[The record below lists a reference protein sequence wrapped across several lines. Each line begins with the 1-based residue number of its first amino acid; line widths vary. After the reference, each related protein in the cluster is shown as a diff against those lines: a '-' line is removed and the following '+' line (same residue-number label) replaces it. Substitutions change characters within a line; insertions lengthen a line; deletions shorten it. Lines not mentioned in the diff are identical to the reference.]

1 MAVNKVVYNR
11 RTLID
16 LTADTVSKE
25 TLKKGFT
32 AHQADGT
39 MITGE
44 FIGDD
49 YDEIDR
55 ILTEGACPSYKSLF
69 RRRERYQFDR
79 SLWKI
84 RCDLKPSHVGYF
96 CIIPTLWLKKQVIT
110 GYFASIITKN
120 VNGIQYTFK
129 SEDGPALYFT
139 AEK

>member
-55 ILTEGACPSYKSLF
+55 ILTAGLTDGYKHF
-69 RRRERYQFDR
+69 FGRWYNHQHNRF
-79 SLWKI
+79 
-84 RCDLKPSHVGYF
+84 
-96 CIIPTLWLKKQVIT
+96 T
-110 GYFASIITKN
+110 GSNT
-120 VNGIQYTFK
+120 G
-129 SEDGPALYFT
+129 
-139 AEK
+139 

>member
-55 ILTEGACPSYKSLF
+55 ILTAGLTDGYKHFSDDGTIISTIDSQGRTLVKTFSNDFLTCTTVLTDPDGPYLF
-69 RRRERYQFDR
+69 LE
-79 SLWKI
+79 
-84 RCDLKPSHVGYF
+84 
-96 CIIPTLWLKKQVIT
+96 LKKSVNE
-110 GYFASIITKN
+110 IIAQRTVLLEVKR
-120 VNGIQYTFK
+120 
-129 SEDGPALYFT
+129 EDFIPH
-139 AEK
+139 K

>member
-49 YDEIDR
+49 YYR
-55 ILTEGACPSYKSLF
+55 L
-69 RRRERYQFDR
+69 
-79 SLWKI
+79 
-84 RCDLKPSHVGYF
+84 
-96 CIIPTLWLKKQVIT
+96 
-110 GYFASIITKN
+110 
-120 VNGIQYTFK
+120 
-129 SEDGPALYFT
+129 
-139 AEK
+139 

>member
-55 ILTEGACPSYKSLF
+55 ISTLLLHLYSYTKSAS
-69 RRRERYQFDR
+69 
-79 SLWKI
+79 SL
-84 RCDLKPSHVGYF
+84 C
-96 CIIPTLWLKKQVIT
+96 
-110 GYFASIITKN
+110 
-120 VNGIQYTFK
+120 
-129 SEDGPALYFT
+129 
-139 AEK
+139 

>member
-55 ILTEGACPSYKSLF
+55 ILTAGQQMAINIF
-69 RRRERYQFDR
+69 RTMAQSSAQSIHRVG
-79 SLWKI
+79 LWS
-84 RCDLKPSHVGYF
+84 RPFQMTS
-96 CIIPTLWLKKQVIT
+96 
-110 GYFASIITKN
+110 
-120 VNGIQYTFK
+120 
-129 SEDGPALYFT
+129 
-139 AEK
+139 